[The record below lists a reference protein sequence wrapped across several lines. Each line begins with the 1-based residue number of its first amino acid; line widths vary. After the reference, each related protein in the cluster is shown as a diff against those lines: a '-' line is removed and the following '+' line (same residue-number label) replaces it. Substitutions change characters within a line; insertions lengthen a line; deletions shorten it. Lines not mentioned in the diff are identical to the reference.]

1 MERESVTEYLGML
14 EFPSVISTGSICSL
28 ILYRINSQLGLS
40 LLLAAVLSQS
50 INVSGLEQ
58 KLNIYKL
65 FHDEEMHIIKLY
77 LAHGI
82 VEEPSHSEIQFLH
95 SSFDAR

>member
-1 MERESVTEYLGML
+1 MERQSVTKYLGML

-28 ILYRINSQLGLS
+28 ILHRINSQLGLS

-65 FHDEEMHIIKLY
+65 FHDEEMHTMKLY
-77 LAHGI
+77 LAHEI
-82 VEEPSHSEIQFLH
+82 VEEPSNGEIQFLH
-95 SSFDAR
+95 SFFDAR